1 MRALLMLLA
10 AWGLLTLNPAQAQ
23 KSRHEDWM
31 ADLSSDTYSEA
42 YTTNDSNSVLG
53 IYCKDKCMAYVD
65 PNINCEVSSKYSIFV
80 NSSLGAVAI
89 DTTCVHLKDRQIRVL
104 DKLDLILE
112 QSKSGDRIG
121 FAFALKDGSFKVVR
135 FSMNGSAVAIRRALT
150 HIIEKNRSSTRD
162 RVL

>member
-1 MRALLMLLA
+1 MKKSLFIAAVLLA
-10 AWGLLTLNPAQAQ
+10 GSLAQAQ
-23 KSRHEDWM
+23 KARHEDWM
-31 ADLSSDTYSEA
+31 VDLGSSTYSEA

-53 IYCKDKCMAYVD
+53 IYCADKCMAYVD
-65 PNINCEVSSKYSIFV
+65 PNLNCDVNSKYNLFV
-80 NSSLGAVAI
+80 NSSMGAVAM
-89 DTTCVHLKDRQIRVL
+89 DATCVHLKDRQIRVL

-135 FSMNGSAVAIRRALT
+135 FSMNGSGTAIRRALS
-150 HIIEKNRSSTRD
+150 HIIEKNRTGTRD